1 MPDKAKLIGK
11 YIDTSHGI
19 LKARVVPEEIH
30 VWAII
35 GYLQA
40 IDWNEAKTAND
51 YDLPLEAVQA
61 AVAFYKK
68 HSAAIDAYLEMNALA

>member
-1 MPDKAKLIGK
+1 MPDKAKLIGG
-11 YIDTSHGI
+11 YIDASHGI
-19 LKARVVPEEIH
+19 LKARIVPEQIH

-35 GYLQA
+35 GCLQA

-51 YDLPLEAVQA
+51 HDLPLEAIQA
-61 AVAFYKK
+61 AVAFYWK

>member
-1 MPDKAKLIGK
+1 MPDNAKLIGK

-19 LKARVVPEEIH
+19 LKARIMPEQIH
-30 VWAII
+30 IWAII

-40 IDWNEAKTAND
+40 TDWNEDKAAND
-51 YDLPLEAVQA
+51 HDLPLEAIQA
-61 AVAFYKK
+61 AVAFYRK